1 MDNGIDPSGKVPS
14 QPKRGGNP
22 HPTENAKESIL
33 VEGDGVFANKT
44 HCQISNA
51 CGGLNALCVSYAVV
65 SGIEV
70 VVCGGVDKILRMY
83 DMSNPESPREFFQH
97 SYSAPVLS
105 VQCHSGNGLAACAL
119 MDRGFIDL
127 VVVLLTLLFLWWLW
141 RML

>member
-1 MDNGIDPSGKVPS
+1 MELTHLAKCHRNPSVAET
-14 QPKRGGNP
+14 P
-22 HPTENAKESIL
+22 HPTEKAKESIL

-44 HCQISNA
+44 HYQISNA